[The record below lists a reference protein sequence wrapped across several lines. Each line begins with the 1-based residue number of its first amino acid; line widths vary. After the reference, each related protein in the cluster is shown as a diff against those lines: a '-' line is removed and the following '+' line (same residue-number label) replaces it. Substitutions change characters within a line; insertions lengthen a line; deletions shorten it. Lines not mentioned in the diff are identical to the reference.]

1 MDNLE
6 IQGKHRK
13 LVYIIVGA
21 SFTWAVILCI
31 WIFAGNSSS
40 WGVAKAL
47 LSYPW
52 AIIALVLGIKVLIWT
67 LFWHR
72 KLNSKDKRI
81 KLLLFL
87 KLCSDALLIAFMA
100 GVLWHWPSAVIISV
114 IIGLV
119 LSYAVKFIYG
129 TYALATQVVSK
140 GTKDAM

>member
-52 AIIALVLGIKVLIWT
+52 AIIALVIGFRVPFWII
-67 LFWHR
+67 FWHKR
-72 KLNSKDKRI
+72 NDKYMRNT
-81 KLLLFL
+81 KRTKAFVFL
-87 KLCSDALLIAFMA
+87 HFFSDALLIASIA
-100 GVLWHWPSAVIISV
+100 GVLWLWPLAVFIPLL
-114 IIGLV
+114 IGLA
-119 LSYAVKFIYG
+119 LSYAVKFIYA
-129 TYALATQVVSK
+129 TYALATEGGLQ
-140 GTKDAM
+140 GR